1 MENLYMGIDT
11 FNSFIEDRLQN
22 NYSSL
27 LNNSKYV
34 SLNVLYTN
42 KYRDFVSNISAEHKK
57 LFEEIIDIKGNLL
70 SEEIYLSYL
79 IGFHDGF
86 ELKKEIQ

>member
-1 MENLYMGIDT
+1 MDIDT

-42 KYRDFVSNISAEHKK
+42 KYRDFISNITAENK
-57 LFEEIIDIKGNLL
+57 NC
-70 SEEIYLSYL
+70 
-79 IGFHDGF
+79 
-86 ELKKEIQ
+86 LKR

>member
-1 MENLYMGIDT
+1 MGIDT

-79 IGFHDGF
+79 IGFHDAF

>member
-1 MENLYMGIDT
+1 MDIDT

-27 LNNSKYV
+27 LNNSEYV

-42 KYRDFVSNISAEHKK
+42 KYRDFVSKISAENKK

-79 IGFHDGF
+79 IGFHDCF

>member
-1 MENLYMGIDT
+1 MDIDT
-11 FNSFIEDRLQN
+11 FTSFIEDRLQN

-42 KYRDFVSNISAEHKK
+42 KYRDFVSNISAENKK
-57 LFEEIIDIKGNLL
+57 LFEEIIDIKGIFFLKKF
-70 SEEIYLSYL
+70 IYLT
-79 IGFHDGF
+79 
-86 ELKKEIQ
+86 